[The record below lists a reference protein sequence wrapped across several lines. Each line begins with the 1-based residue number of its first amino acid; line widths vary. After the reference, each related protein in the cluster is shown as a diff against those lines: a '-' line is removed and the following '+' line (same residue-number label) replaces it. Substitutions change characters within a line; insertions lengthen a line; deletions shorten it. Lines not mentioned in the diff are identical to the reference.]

1 MLAVADQR
9 SPRRSARTEAK
20 RQAIVECAMRHF
32 AEHGYAGARVD
43 DMAAE
48 LGIAKG
54 SIFQHFG
61 SKSGLFLK
69 AYQRA
74 TTSLPRWLDA
84 PDEVRDEGFF
94 AVIRYWYERSEH
106 LVKEDFVPYRVWM
119 IGTYGTDLTLKREI
133 TRYMT
138 SEDPEG
144 TVEFVEWG
152 QERGDI
158 RSDVDLDTIVSM
170 VDWVSNS
177 LQDALV
183 TEDLDPGLF
192 HRLREQPERQRAR
205 LDHFVLLLHGAL
217 AAPRVPN

>member
-1 MLAVADQR
+1 MPEQR

-32 AEHGYAGARVD
+32 AADGYAGARID

-54 SIFQHFG
+54 SVFQHFG
-61 SKSGLFLK
+61 SKAGLFL
-69 AYQRA
+69 AAFQRA

-84 PDEVRDEGFF
+84 PDRVKAEGFF
-94 AVIRYWYERSEH
+94 AVIRYWYDRSQH
-106 LVKEDFVPYRVWM
+106 LIEEDFVPYRVWM
-119 IGTYGTDLTLKREI
+119 IGVSGTDLALKREI
-133 TRYMT
+133 TRYLV

-158 RSDVDLDTIVSM
+158 RADVELDAIVSM

-183 TEDLDPGLF
+183 TEELDPGLF
-192 HRLREQPERQRAR
+192 HRLREQPDRQRAR
-205 LDHFVLLLHGAL
+205 LDQFVLLLESAL
-217 AAPRVPN
+217 AAPPARPA

>member
-1 MLAVADQR
+1 
-9 SPRRSARTEAK
+9 
-20 RQAIVECAMRHF
+20 
-32 AEHGYAGARVD
+32 
-43 DMAAE
+43 MAAE